1 MYEGVKSFYKEDDE
15 TNAINMYEKSKVMVE
30 NYICSNYSSYAI
42 LRRSIIYGPQPIIPV
57 EKTLPI
63 QVRKDGK
70 TNWFTLR
77 VV

>member
-15 TNAINMYEKSKVMVE
+15 TNAVNMYGKSKVMAE

-42 LRRSIIYGPQPIIPV
+42 LRSSIIYGPQPIIPV

-63 QVRKDGK
+63 QVRKDEK
-70 TNWFTLR
+70 TNCFTLR